1 MFGRLA
7 SHSSSVR
14 LVDRAP
20 DQTRRTYLNASWLK
34 IQHWLRVRL
43 GFRSRIAQGDR
54 GLEVEDAR
62 CAFAAQV
69 ESASASSSSR

>member
-34 IQHWLRVRL
+34 IQHWSRL
-43 GFRSRIAQGDR
+43 GLRSRIAQGDR